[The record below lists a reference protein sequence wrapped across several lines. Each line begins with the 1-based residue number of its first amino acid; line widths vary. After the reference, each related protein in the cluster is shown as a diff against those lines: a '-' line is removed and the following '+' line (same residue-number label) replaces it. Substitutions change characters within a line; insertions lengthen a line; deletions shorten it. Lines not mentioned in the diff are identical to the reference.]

1 MLMIRQLFNYTSQP
15 FKKNI
20 IVPGAVILAV
30 DYDLGRNGIA
40 YYDMDT
46 VIYRIS
52 TGKPS
57 MGNYGGM
64 YRNDGEEIFQ
74 TSDLESIM

>member
-1 MLMIRQLFNYTSQP
+1 MIR
-15 FKKNI
+15 
-20 IVPGAVILAV
+20 AV

-40 YYDMDT
+40 YYDLDT
-46 VIYRIS
+46 ANYRIS

-64 YRNDGEEIFQ
+64 YRNDGVDIYQ
-74 TSDLESIM
+74 NASDPGNYYVGKIETGEWLQIYCSG